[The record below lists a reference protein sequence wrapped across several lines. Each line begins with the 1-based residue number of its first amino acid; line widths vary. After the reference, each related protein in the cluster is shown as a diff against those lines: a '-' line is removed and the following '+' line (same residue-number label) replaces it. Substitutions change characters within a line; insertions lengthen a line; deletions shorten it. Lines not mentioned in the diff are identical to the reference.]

1 MILNFI
7 DQFMLLVLV
16 LITIIF
22 NLNLSFLVIAYV
34 VSNLPGFIMLL
45 LSLYKKYGYYY
56 KFDLSKAGWL
66 VKESFPLLGAIV
78 LTVLFQQGDILFLK
92 YFKSDSAAG
101 IYSAATRLAMP
112 LGIISTAII
121 TTIFPMIS
129 KKNDNYRESEI
140 LKSTFKLLFI
150 CSFAASVIM
159 SFNSEPIIVS
169 LFGYSY
175 KESAIPFV
183 LILWSYIFIFFNNLS
198 VNLLTIK
205 NKQKYNLIFSF
216 LLLGSNFIAI
226 ILLLGPYSFVGTAI
240 AKLIATVFGGIILLN
255 LNIKF
260 KNQFNFF
267 NLKNHPLD
275 HYNNIFCF
283 YFIKF
288 YFITYYI
295 LVVFQSF

>member
-1 MILNFI
+1 
-7 DQFMLLVLV
+7 
-16 LITIIF
+16 
-22 NLNLSFLVIAYV
+22 
-34 VSNLPGFIMLL
+34 
-45 LSLYKKYGYYY
+45 
-56 KFDLSKAGWL
+56 
-66 VKESFPLLGAIV
+66 
-78 LTVLFQQGDILFLK
+78 
-92 YFKSDSAAG
+92 
-101 IYSAATRLAMP
+101 
-112 LGIISTAII
+112 
-121 TTIFPMIS
+121 MIS
-129 KKNDNYRESEI
+129 KKNENYRESEI

-159 SFNSEPIIVS
+159 SFNSEPIIVG

-216 LLLGSNFIAI
+216 LLLGSNLIAI

-240 AKLIATVFGGIILLN
+240 AKLIATVFGGIFLLY

-260 KNQFNFF
+260 KIQFNFF
-267 NLKNHPLD
+267 NLKIILWIITI
-275 HYNNIFCF
+275 IFSA
-283 YFIKF
+283 FILSNF

-295 LVVFQSF
+295 LVVFSVILITILIPIFTKEEKKIFLKLINIRSN